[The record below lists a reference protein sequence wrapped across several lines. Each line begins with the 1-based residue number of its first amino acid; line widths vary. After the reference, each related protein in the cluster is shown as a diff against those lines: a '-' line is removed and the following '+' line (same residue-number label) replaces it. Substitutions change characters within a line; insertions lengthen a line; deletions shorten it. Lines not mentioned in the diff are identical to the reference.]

1 MYNLFAL
8 ASLSYGFHGTSIADQ
23 IDRYQFELDGYFI
36 VNDILSEEE
45 INEAVAVIDQLLP
58 PDAQP
63 PLVCGTG
70 GELNG
75 RKALRGDYCA
85 PRLSN
90 LAGHPRLIEAAEMLL
105 GGPLRICHTSCPVV
119 TYKSPPGAEQFGT
132 SDHVDWPHTPPEPG
146 DEKYV
151 NCVLHFS
158 TVEPSGGA
166 FILRPG
172 SHHFVQKCL
181 EDPEL
186 RGRAVAQEFKEMDG
200 LQERKA
206 MGVPAGSA
214 VFFHA
219 FMVHDRS
226 ENVLDVPRRAMF
238 AHFVRCEDG
247 ESIEDRSSAFHSDQ
261 VRSMDNRM
269 RRLCGIPPDSQ

>member
-1 MYNLFAL
+1 MYSSFVL
-8 ASLSYGFHGTSIADQ
+8 ASLSYGSHGTLIAVQ
-23 IDRYQFELDGYFI
+23 IDRDQFERDGYFI

-45 INEAVAVIDQLLP
+45 INESVAVIDQLLP
-58 PDAQP
+58 PDTQP
-63 PLVCGTG
+63 PFVCGTG
-70 GELNG
+70 VEING
-75 RKALRGDYCA
+75 RKALRGEYCE

-105 GGPLRICHTSCPVV
+105 GGPLRICHTSIPVV

-186 RGRAVAQEFKEMDG
+186 RGRAVAQEFKQMDG

-206 MGVPAGSA
+206 MCVPAGSA

-219 FMVHDRS
+219 FLVHDRS
-226 ENVLDVPRRAMF
+226 ENVLAVPRRVMF
-238 AHFVRCEDG
+238 AHFVRCEDDQ
-247 ESIEDRSSAFHSDQ
+247 STEDRSSAFHPDQ
-261 VRSMDNRM
+261 VRTMDNRM
-269 RRLCGIPPDSQ
+269 RRLCGIPV

>member
-1 MYNLFAL
+1 MYSSFAL
-8 ASLSYGFHGTSIADQ
+8 ASLSYGSHSTSIADH
-23 IDRYQFELDGYFI
+23 IDRDQFEREGYCI
-36 VNDILSEEE
+36 VNGILSGEE

-63 PLVCGTG
+63 PYVCGTG
-70 GELNG
+70 IETNG
-75 RKALRGDYCA
+75 RKALRGEHCE

-90 LAGHPRLIEAAEMLL
+90 LAGHPRLIEAANILSDS
-105 GGPLRICHTSCPVV
+105 PVRICHTSCPVV

-146 DEKYV
+146 DENYV

-158 TVEPSGGA
+158 TVEPGGGA
-166 FILRPG
+166 FIVRPG
-172 SHHFVQKCL
+172 SHRFVQKCL

-186 RGRAVAQEFKEMDG
+186 RERALAQEFKEMDG

-206 MGVPAGSA
+206 MCVPAGSA

-226 ENVLDVPRRAMF
+226 ENVLDAPRRVLF
-238 AHFVRCEDG
+238 AHFVQCKVDEPV
-247 ESIEDRSSAFHSDQ
+247 EDRSSAFHPDQ

-269 RRLCGIPPDSQ
+269 KRLCGIPVG

>member
-1 MYNLFAL
+1 MYSPSAL
-8 ASLSYGFHGTSIADQ
+8 ASLSYGSKGTPIADQ
-23 IDRYQFELDGYFI
+23 IDRDQFEREGYFI
-36 VNDILSEEE
+36 VNGILSEEE
-45 INEAVAVIDQLLP
+45 IYEAVAVIDRLLP

-63 PLVCGTG
+63 PYVCGTG
-70 GELNG
+70 IDMNG
-75 RKALRGDYCA
+75 RKALRGEHCE

-105 GGPLRICHTSCPVV
+105 DGPVRICHTSCPAV

-146 DEKYV
+146 DENFV

-158 TVEPSGGA
+158 TVEPGGGA

-172 SHHFVQKCL
+172 SHRFVRKCL

-186 RGRAVAQEFKEMDG
+186 RERALAQEFKNMDG

-206 MGVPAGSA
+206 MCVPAGSA

-219 FMVHDRS
+219 YMVHDRS
-226 ENVLDVPRRAMF
+226 ENVLDMPRRVLF
-238 AHFVRCEDG
+238 AHFVQCEVD
-247 ESIEDRSSAFHSDQ
+247 EPVEDRSSAFHPDQ

-269 RRLCGIPPDSQ
+269 KRLCGIPEG

>member
-1 MYNLFAL
+1 MYNPSAL
-8 ASLSYGFHGTSIADQ
+8 ASLSYGSYATPIADQ
-23 IDRYQFELDGYFI
+23 IDRDQFEREGYFV
-36 VNDILSEEE
+36 VNDILSEDE
-45 INEAVAVIDQLLP
+45 INDAVAVIDELLP

-63 PLVCGTG
+63 PYVCGTG
-70 GELNG
+70 TEMNG
-75 RKALRGDYCA
+75 RKALGGGHCE

-90 LAGHPRLIEAAEMLL
+90 LAGHPRLIEAGEMLL
-105 GGPLRICHTSCPVV
+105 GGPLRICHTSCPAV
-119 TYKSPPGAEQFGT
+119 TYKSPPGAEQFGA

-146 DEKYV
+146 DENYV
-151 NCVLHFS
+151 SCVLHFS
-158 TVEPSGGA
+158 TVEPGGGA
-166 FILRPG
+166 FIVRPG

-186 RGRAVAQEFKEMDG
+186 RERAMAQEFKEMDG

-206 MGVPAGSA
+206 MCVPAGSA

-226 ENVLDVPRRAMF
+226 ENVLEVPRRVLF
-238 AHFVRCEDG
+238 AHFGRCEVD
-247 ESIEDRSSAFHSDQ
+247 ELVEDRSSAFHPDQ

-269 RRLCGIPPDSQ
+269 KRLCGIPVG